1 MADIERQY
9 EYKPRW
15 SHVLLLGGFCTLLAA
30 STIAHASPE
39 DLGVLYWIVLVVS
52 FAGVAWSGVLAVD
65 RLFFR
70 RRVAFTS
77 TSLLLPKPW
86 SLWQEEAIDYE
97 AITGLDVSKV
107 AEHGPRC
114 LYLTHG
120 GGRREIPEA
129 MLPSRAA
136 FEEVC
141 ALLTARVRVSACPR
155 VRASAR
161 PCRRAPPNQALQQP
175 AGARRLSRVHSSSSP
190 RRC

>member
-9 EYKPRW
+9 AYRPRW
-15 SHVLLLGGFCTLLAA
+15 SHILLLAGFCTLLAA

-39 DLGVLYWIVLVVS
+39 DLPVMYWIVLVVS

-86 SLWQEEAIDYE
+86 SFSEEEAIDYQ
-97 AITGLDVSKV
+97 AITGLDVWKV
-107 AEHGPRC
+107 AEHGYGC
-114 LYLTHG
+114 LYVTHG
-120 GGRREIPEA
+120 GGRREISEA

-141 ALLTARVRVSACPR
+141 ALLTARVRASEQMCP
-155 VRASAR
+155 AE
-161 PCRRAPPNQALQQP
+161 
-175 AGARRLSRVHSSSSP
+175 AGAAADGGGVTAFPGS
-190 RRC
+190 

>member
-9 EYKPRW
+9 AYKPRW
-15 SHVLLLGGFCTLLAA
+15 SHILLVGGFCTLLAA
-30 STIAHASPE
+30 SLIARASPE
-39 DLGVLYWIVLVVS
+39 DLGLLYWIVWVVS

-86 SLWQEEAIDYE
+86 SFRQEEAIDYR

-114 LYLTHG
+114 LYVTRG
-120 GGRREIPEA
+120 GGRREISEA

-136 FEEVC
+136 FEEAC
-141 ALLTARVRVSACPR
+141 ALLTARVR
-155 VRASAR
+155 ASK
-161 PCRRAPPNQALQQP
+161 
-175 AGARRLSRVHSSSSP
+175 GGS
-190 RRC
+190 

>member
-9 EYKPRW
+9 AYRPRW
-15 SHVLLLGGFCTLLAA
+15 SHILLLAGFCTLLAA
-30 STIAHASPE
+30 CIIARASPE
-39 DLGVLYWIVLVVS
+39 DLGLPYWIVLVVS

-70 RRVAFTS
+70 RRVAFTP

-86 SLWQEEAIDYE
+86 SFWQEEAIDYE
-97 AITGLDVSKV
+97 SITGLNVSKV

-129 MLPSRAA
+129 MLPSKAA

-141 ALLTARVRVSACPR
+141 ALLTARVRASEQMGPAAAEL
-155 VRASAR
+155 VR
-161 PCRRAPPNQALQQP
+161 
-175 AGARRLSRVHSSSSP
+175 
-190 RRC
+190 

>member
-1 MADIERQY
+1 MADIERKY

-15 SHVLLLGGFCTLLAA
+15 SHVLLVGGFCTLLAA
-30 STIAHASPE
+30 SAIARASPE
-39 DLGVLYWIVLVVS
+39 NLGVMYWIVLVAS

-65 RLFFR
+65 RLFLR
-70 RRVAFTS
+70 GRVAFTS

-86 SLWQEEAIDYE
+86 SLWQEEAVDYD
-97 AITGLDVSKV
+97 AITGLEVSKV

-129 MLPSRAA
+129 MLPSKAA

-141 ALLTARVRVSACPR
+141 ALLTARVR
-155 VRASAR
+155 ASEQMG
-161 PCRRAPPNQALQQP
+161 PGEP
-175 AGARRLSRVHSSSSP
+175 GAAADGGGMTAFPGS
-190 RRC
+190 

>member
-15 SHVLLLGGFCTLLAA
+15 SHILLLAGFCTLLAA
-30 STIAHASPE
+30 SVIARASPE
-39 DLGVLYWIVLVVS
+39 DLGLLYWIVLVVS

-70 RRVAFTS
+70 RRIAFTS

-86 SLWQEEAIDYE
+86 SFSEKEAIDYQ
-97 AITGLDVSKV
+97 AITGLDVWKV
-107 AEHGPRC
+107 AEHGYGC
-114 LYLTHG
+114 LYVTHG
-120 GGRREIPEA
+120 GGRREISEA

-141 ALLTARVRVSACPR
+141 ALLTARVRGSE
-155 VRASAR
+155 
-161 PCRRAPPNQALQQP
+161 QMGP
-175 AGARRLSRVHSSSSP
+175 AYPGATADGGGMTAFPGS
-190 RRC
+190 

>member
-1 MADIERQY
+1 MADIQRQY

-15 SHVLLLGGFCTLLAA
+15 SHVLLLGSFCTLLAA
-30 STIAHASPE
+30 SAIAHASPE
-39 DLGVLYWIVLVVS
+39 TSPVMYWIVLVVS

-86 SLWQEEAIDYE
+86 SFLHEEVIYYE
-97 AITGLDVSKV
+97 AITGLDVSIV
-107 AEHGPRC
+107 VEHGPRC

-141 ALLTARVRVSACPR
+141 ALLTARVGVSE
-155 VRASAR
+155 
-161 PCRRAPPNQALQQP
+161 QMGP
-175 AGARRLSRVHSSSSP
+175 AGPGAAADGGGVTAFPGS
-190 RRC
+190 

>member
-9 EYKPRW
+9 AYRPRW
-15 SHVLLLGGFCTLLAA
+15 SHILLLAGFCTLLAA
-30 STIAHASPE
+30 SVIARASPE
-39 DLGVLYWIVLVVS
+39 DLGLLYWIVLVVS

-86 SLWQEEAIDYE
+86 SFWQEEAIDYQ

-141 ALLTARVRVSACPR
+141 ALLTARVR
-155 VRASAR
+155 ASE
-161 PCRRAPPNQALQQP
+161 QMGP
-175 AGARRLSRVHSSSSP
+175 AEPGAAAGGGGLTAFPGS
-190 RRC
+190 